1 MKVLQGV
8 FSMTKSKLS
17 MTAVAFALATLASA
31 AHAGTA
37 SQNVSN
43 YGNIAPFQP
52 AEVSAMN
59 VSGYG
64 NIAPFKSAETASPN
78 VSSYGNIAPF

>member
-1 MKVLQGV
+1 MI
-8 FSMTKSKLS
+8 KSKIS
-17 MTAVAFALATLASA
+17 MTAVVFALAAMAGA

-43 YGNIAPFQP
+43 YGNISPWKP
-52 AEVSAMN
+52 AEVAAPN

-64 NIAPFKSAETASPN
+64 NISPWKPAETASPN
-78 VSSYGNIAPF
+78 VSSYGNISPF